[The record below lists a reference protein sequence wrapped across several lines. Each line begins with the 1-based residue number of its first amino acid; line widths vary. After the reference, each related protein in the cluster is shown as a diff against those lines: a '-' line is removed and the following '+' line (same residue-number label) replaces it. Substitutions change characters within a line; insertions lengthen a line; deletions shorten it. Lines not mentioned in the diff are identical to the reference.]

1 MSNFSEK
8 NNAVATAIR
17 TLQSGGTVAFPT
29 DTFYALGVD
38 ANQENAISKIFK
50 VKQRSANE
58 PVPVLIAN
66 HKQAY
71 ELVTDFN
78 EQAQMLAERFWPGP
92 LTIVLKAKPDVPHN
106 LNAGSGTVG
115 VRVPYND
122 MALQLI
128 SAFGSGVTGTSAN
141 ISAQP
146 PMKNAD
152 DVRQAIGNKVDFI
165 LEGECGQQS
174 VPSTVIDMTKDIP
187 AIVRAGAISPQ
198 QISNAIGRITIK

>member
-8 NNAVATAIR
+8 NSIIATAKH

-38 ANQENAISKIFK
+38 ATKETAISKIFNI
-50 VKQRSANE
+50 KQRAANE
-58 PVPVLIAN
+58 PIPVLIAN
-66 HKQAY
+66 HEQAHT
-71 ELVTDFN
+71 LVTDFN

-92 LTIVLKAKPDVPHN
+92 LTIVLEAKPDVPHN
-106 LNAGSGTVG
+106 LNAGSGTIG
-115 VRVPYND
+115 VRVPDND
-122 MALQLI
+122 TALQLI

-141 ISAQP
+141 VSGHP
-146 PMKNAD
+146 PMKNAA
-152 DVRQAIGNKVDFI
+152 DVRQSIGDKVDFV

-187 AIVRAGAISPQ
+187 VIVRAGAISPQ
-198 QISNAIGRITIK
+198 QISDAIGIPIK

>member
-8 NNAVATAIR
+8 NNAIATAID

-29 DTFYALGVD
+29 DTFYALGVN

-66 HKQAY
+66 HQQAH

-78 EQAQMLAERFWPGP
+78 EQAQILAERFWPGP

-115 VRVPYND
+115 VRVPDND
-122 MALQLI
+122 TALQLI
-128 SAFGSGVTGTSAN
+128 STFGSGVTGTSAN
-141 ISAQP
+141 ISAQA

-152 DVRQAIGNKVDFI
+152 DVRQAIGDKVDFI

-187 AIVRAGAISPQ
+187 AIVRAGAVSPQ
-198 QISNAIGRITIK
+198 QISDAIGIPIK